1 MRAISTFGTRIRN
14 GLSRPSPAAERTYP
28 AVRRVVAS
36 RVFWGNVDFFDLP
49 GGRKKRLERESIG
62 LREKRLSPRAPSS
75 RLSRVANNPA
85 VRILTSAVYLPPFA
99 SRTRPRYA
107 SVRHGKA
114 AWLHSKLPRRSA
126 PPIGEQR
133 SRASP
138 VRSSRRNMPS
148 EPRFQGG
155 GKSYGLCR
163 ATTRSI
169 DLRTS
174 EVRARWA
181 PACTAIQAKKIML
194 GVHDTISPSKNP

>member
-1 MRAISTFGTRIRN
+1 MRRKRAT
-14 GLSRPSPAAERTYP
+14 RPSLQFPRPLYGGPIRLAAP
-28 AVRRVVAS
+28 AVTRDRRRRFDGRHDRIFGLMSLPRSVAHSAS
-36 RVFWGNVDFFDLP
+36 RLGCHGAATQGKDP
-49 GGRKKRLERESIG
+49 KRSREQ
-62 LREKRLSPRAPSS
+62 PR
-75 RLSRVANNPA
+75 RQNFR
-85 VRILTSAVYLPPFA
+85 LTSAVYRPPFA
-99 SRTRPRYA
+99 SRTRPRCA

-138 VRSSRRNMPS
+138 VRSSRRNIPS

-169 DLRTS
+169 DLRAS
-174 EVRARWA
+174 EVRACWA

-194 GVHDTISPSKNP
+194 GVHDTVSPSKNP